1 MKVTVDIF
9 LDNNLLKKNKGPFE
23 RRQGLTINWVCVTQ
37 NCYYRAT
44 TVNDCVAHTNGQHN
58 HQPNIEEFHKREG
71 CVKLKKA
78 VAISDVPLASVCL
91 FRPQFV

>member
-1 MKVTVDIF
+1 MKVMVDIF

-44 TVNDCVAHTNGQHN
+44 TVNDCVAHTNGPHN
-58 HQPNIEEFHKREG
+58 HDPTIKDFHKREG

-78 VAISDVPLASVCL
+78 VAISNLPLAAVSL
-91 FRPQFV
+91 FRPHFV